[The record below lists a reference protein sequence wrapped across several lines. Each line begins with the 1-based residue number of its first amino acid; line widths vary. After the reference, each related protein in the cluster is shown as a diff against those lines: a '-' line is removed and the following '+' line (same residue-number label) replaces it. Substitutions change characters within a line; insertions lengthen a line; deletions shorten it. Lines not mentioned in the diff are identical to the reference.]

1 VRTKPRLWAAA
12 VIAVVVAIFGVLRAG
27 GGQPSPLRVVVVPSK
42 TEVRVGEPFTLALR
56 VENISQTNQTIRVM
70 SCSWQDEW
78 KSSNPKIAPGGCVC
92 TVNAPVTIVL
102 PPGGAYTNAS
112 ETRIYEPI
120 GGRTLSFR
128 MGFTSI
134 GSDETIWSDEV
145 KLRVL
150 PPAQNGVRSNA
161 IPKKGSAELD
171 FLADIPSLKEV
182 SLKMSEAELL
192 DIVHR
197 ENLEYKRSVANDQTT
212 YMVQPK
218 AHEMVIFGFRA
229 GQCTGIQRMQD

>member
-1 VRTKPRLWAAA
+1 MRTKPAIWAATI
-12 VIAVVVAIFGVLRAG
+12 VAVVVAIFGVLRAAG
-27 GGQPSPLRVVVVPSK
+27 GDSSPLRVVVVPSK
-42 TEVRVGEPFTLALR
+42 TEVRVREPFTLALWIK
-56 VENISQTNQTIRVM
+56 NISQTNQTIRVM

-78 KSSNPKIAPGGCVC
+78 KSSNPKIALGGCVC
-92 TVNAPVTIVL
+92 TVNAPVTILL

-120 GGRTLSFR
+120 GGRMLSFR
-128 MGFTSI
+128 MGFASM

-145 KLRVL
+145 KLRIL
-150 PPAQNGVRSNA
+150 PPAQNGVRPDA
-161 IPKKGSAELD
+161 IPKQSSAELD
-171 FLADIPSLKEV
+171 FLADIPSLKTV

-212 YMVQPK
+212 YMVRPK